1 MLNWLRRKNRDPKML
16 LIGLDCAEP
25 SLLFDRWRDEL
36 PTLNRLMDQGVWGP
50 LESIVPPITVPAW
63 SCMMSGRDPG
73 ELGIYGFRN
82 RADYSYDRLTIAN
95 SDAVRVPRV
104 WDVLSN
110 AGKRVSIVGVPG
122 TYPPRPVNGQLITSF
137 LTPSTD
143 SQFTYPPELRDDV
156 LRWADGE
163 YLLDVRDFRTD
174 DKAWLLEQIYVMT
187 DKRFTV
193 AEHLLRERPWDFF
206 MLVEMGTDRIQHG
219 FWRYTAPDH
228 RLYEPGNPYEQVILD
243 YYRHI
248 DRRIESLLALVP
260 EHTAVFVVSDHGA
273 KSMSGGIRVN
283 DWLRREGY
291 LTLLRDPSDVSPFDY
306 TNVDWSRT
314 MAWGEGGYYARIF
327 FNVEGREP
335 QGIVPQD
342 HYECL
347 QAELKA
353 KLEAIPD
360 EDGHPIGTRVFT
372 PREVYRELRGIPP
385 DLIVYFGDLSWRSI
399 GSVGSDGIH
408 ARENDTGPDDANHAQ
423 HGICIYSDPQSD
435 ARGPLEGAHLFDVGR
450 TILDYFDVPAPSGMQ
465 GDVIGALAALTGE
478 RPR

>member
-25 SLLFDRWRDEL
+25 SLVFDRWRGEL
-36 PTLNRLMDQGVWGP
+36 PTLKRLMDQGMWGP
-50 LESIVPPITVPAW
+50 LESVVPPITVPAW

-110 AGKRVSIVGVPG
+110 AGKHVSIVGVPG

-143 SQFTYPPELRDDV
+143 SQFTYPPELREDV
-156 LRWADGE
+156 LRWAGGE
-163 YLLDVRDFRTD
+163 YLLDVRDFRTE
-174 DKAWLLEQIYVMT
+174 DKAWLLEQIYTMT

-206 MLVEMGTDRIQHG
+206 MLVEMGTDRIHHG
-219 FWRYTAPDH
+219 FWRYTAQDH

-248 DRRIESLLALVP
+248 DRRIEALLALVP

-291 LTLLRDPSDVSPFDY
+291 LTLLREPSEAEPFDPA
-306 TNVDWSRT
+306 NVDWSRT
-314 MAWGEGGYYARIF
+314 KAWGEGGYYARIF
-327 FNVEGREP
+327 FNVAGREP

-342 HYECL
+342 CYEGL

-360 EDGHPIGTRVFT
+360 EDGYPIGTRVFT
-372 PREVYRELRGIPP
+372 PREVYREVRGIPP

-399 GSVGSDGIH
+399 GSVGNDGIH
-408 ARENDTGPDDANHAQ
+408 ARENDTGPDDANHAPY
-423 HGICIYSDPQSD
+423 GICIYSDPQS
-435 ARGPLEGAHLFDVGR
+435 AVRGSLEDVHLFDIGKTV
-450 TILDYFDVPAPSGMQ
+450 LNHFEVAAPSGMRGSDIRQ
-465 GDVIGALAALTGE
+465 SMMAL
-478 RPR
+478 R